1 MLVFCVENEAFLFDC
16 CFDLLLKL
24 DDALDEDDTAT
35 ISLNDVSNFLN
46 KYNFR
51 IGFNV

>member
-1 MLVFCVENEAFLFDC
+1 MNLNHLFD
-16 CFDLLLKL
+16 DLEWE
-24 DDALDEDDTAT
+24 LDEDDTAT